1 MEKEKLLSSVCT
13 PLSMIVHA
21 MASQPAKNAG
31 ALVAVNAISDAIPII
46 HGPFGC
52 AALRKINSFS
62 VYSLFP
68 RTPCTN
74 MKEIDLVYGAE
85 KKLKRAIIE
94 AYKRYKPSLIVV
106 IPTCPS
112 DMIADD
118 IASAAHEAKKEVRC
132 KVVYST
138 GELIKGRPIGYHDA
152 VYSILD
158 QLLPEGFKTDKKK
171 DSVNL
176 ITFPFHSSE
185 NRMDEFQDL
194 LEEIGIK
201 VNRIFF
207 YRTKVEDIFE
217 LPKAELNIADSSSP
231 WLKLMEKRF
240 GIPSYVVSSIE
251 SENSSYGIEETS
263 RILLDIAS
271 FFGKKEEA
279 KKAVQRKKEDAI
291 SRLEKEIKDIRGMK
305 IAIVGG
311 LFFGI
316 GSVLVKELGL
326 KPALLIYSTYGLES
340 HGMSKDAIKK
350 LIERDRE
357 VAERCG
363 IIPEVLVNSTYREE
377 IKKIKEL
384 NLEFVVGAGPDIAFY
399 HKEGIKAFD
408 SLKLHSELKI
418 GFETPIFLARL
429 IKREMSKEARKSPI
443 LGMIEHDPYRAELH
457 PSWIKAE
464 KVWRMVTE
472 GADGGCLYG

>member
-1 MEKEKLLSSVCT
+1 MEKEKLLSCVYT

-31 ALVAVNAISDAIPII
+31 ALVAVNAISDAVPII

-74 MKEIDLVYGAE
+74 MKDIDLVYGAE

-94 AYKRYKPSLIVV
+94 AYKRYNPSLIVV

-118 IASAAHEAKKEVRC
+118 IASAVDEAKKEVRC
-132 KVVYST
+132 RVVYST
-138 GELIKGRPIGYHDA
+138 GELIKGRPIGYHDT

-158 QLLPEGFKTDKKK
+158 QLLPEGFKAEKKK
-171 DSVNL
+171 GSVNL

-185 NRMDEFQDL
+185 NRMDELKSL

-217 LPKAELNIADSSSP
+217 LPKAELNISDSSSP
-231 WLKLMEKRF
+231 WLRLMEKRF
-240 GIPSYVVSSIE
+240 GIPSYVVSSE
-251 SENSSYGIEETS
+251 ENSPYGIEETS

-271 FFGKKEEA
+271 FFGKKEA
-279 KKAVQRKKEDAI
+279 KKKLESKKEDAI
-291 SRLEKEIKDIRGMK
+291 SRLEKEIKEIKGMR

-316 GSVLVKELGL
+316 GSLLVKDLGL
-326 KPALLIYSTYGLES
+326 KPALLIYRTYGLES

-357 VAERCG
+357 FAERCG
-363 IIPEVLVNSTYREE
+363 ISPEVLVNRTYREE

-384 NLEFVVGAGPDIAFY
+384 NVEFVIGAGSDIAFY
-399 HKEGIKAFD
+399 HREGIKAIDLLRFYSD
-408 SLKLHSELKI
+408 LKI
-418 GFETPIFLARL
+418 GFNTPLFLAKA
-429 IKREMSKEARKSPI
+429 IKREILKREKRNPI
-443 LGMIEHDPYRAELH
+443 LCMIEHDPYRADLH

-464 KVWRMVTE
+464 RVWRMVTE